1 MVEIN
6 IYFNKIPLD
15 CTKNICHALVTT
27 HNEKQNQCVGYQC
40 ERLWEGHESSTRSLS
55 ALCWHS

>member
-6 IYFNKIPLD
+6 IYLNKIPLD

-27 HNEKQNQCVGYQC
+27 HNEKKNQDQSV
-40 ERLWEGHESSTRSLS
+40 TRGNDLGRTP
-55 ALCWHS
+55 